1 MYVIV
6 GGKPIINQSNKKSFQ
21 LRKKA
26 TEAALLQKEVPTLE
40 KLLVDTQKDADFDY
54 LRGVESLNMYWL
66 AFDQYSI
73 NTQKLLRYAKR

>member
-1 MYVIV
+1 
-6 GGKPIINQSNKKSFQ
+6 
-21 LRKKA
+21 
-26 TEAALLQKEVPTLE
+26 VPTLE